1 MQKEFKFNFLF
12 ILMAI
17 LPISII
23 AGSAISIINIF
34 LILILFITFH
44 FYQKETEVQNRYIL
58 NFFIFLYIY
67 LLINTFLGIDYE
79 NSYLRNFGF
88 VRFIILFFAINYFFI
103 KFLKFNNLLNIW
115 IVIISIVIFDC
126 FYEFIFGSNILG
138 WGDFQDASKQG
149 QRLVSFFK
157 DEPIVG
163 SYLFSFFLLLSGY
176 ILEVNSKYKQI
187 YFTLF
192 FLIVMLLIL
201 LSGERSNFLKAIIA
215 SCIFLFVSKDISKK
229 YIIKLALFLSV
240 LFVLV
245 FNTNSYLSDK
255 YSYLLKFF
263 SIEKNKIE
271 LKNNIYFELYK
282 SGYLVFLDH
291 QLFGVGQKNYGKYA
305 SIKDV
310 ELKKANN
317 TTISFLIISTHPH
330 QIYIEFLS
338 EHGILGTIVLLGLF
352 FYIFYKMIRIII
364 SSRNNIQIGCFC
376 YLVSYFVPVLPSGSF
391 FSDFNATLFWINFS
405 IFFAVSKKTNF
416 FKLK

>member
-1 MQKEFKFNFLF
+1 MQKEIKFNFLF

-115 IVIISIVIFDC
+115 IIIISIVIFDS

-201 LSGERSNFLKAIIA
+201 LTGERSNFLKAIIA

-263 SIEKNKIE
+263 SIEKNKVE
-271 LKNNIYFELYK
+271 LKKNIYFELYK

-291 QLFGVGQKNYGKYA
+291 KLFGVGQKNYGKYA

-338 EHGILGTIVLLGLF
+338 EHGILGTIILLGLF

-364 SSRNNIQIGCFC
+364 LSRNNIQIGCFC
-376 YLVSYFVPVLPSGSF
+376 YLVSYFVPILPSGSF